1 MNSLNALGL
10 TASYTTVYKALR
22 ALTQDRMRTI
32 QQLAQTM
39 PIIIL
44 SDNLNWIDGVHH
56 QLLNNPSIVRNTTTV
71 TIVIGKELGDDLHG
85 PVEQPHIRHLL
96 TGGNDNNHSEE
107 GDDGNEDAFCPVARL
122 YLFDVLQKS
131 HEPYRMFVTAFKIP
145 DGTLLGSTPT
155 LAFEIGLLDIDQST
169 VSGNIQVIEH
179 VQELLDLPKEFFE
192 TRKLGLVG
200 DLLTI
205 SRFHSAKQRR
215 ASEIDSL
222 PSDRWEWAV
231 PIFGLFHLQMTV
243 VKVILRTHYGSHDTP
258 GSLAYN
264 ISLLGRK
271 RIDPNVKFY
280 HDAKELLISSFY
292 AMVRRIWLVMMG
304 KTDSTS
310 GLGEGLEE
318 MRRDLGDDGSQVQER
333 LIIMAKAIY
342 DTYFVRHSVLLDT
355 LCPADVNA
363 ALFIRDMVVYLELCA
378 AIKHGDIK
386 RLQAILKPL
395 TIMMSAGG
403 SPHYAL
409 ELLRMHYGVRYA
421 WTKLRSE
428 AIFSSM
434 LMNTKGEEDS
444 FIPLD
449 LYQEFN
455 NKLVKECIKRQG
467 SNRSMESLKNVTTPN
482 IRLLD
487 TIATNLE
494 DELGVPFNSA
504 FHRTMS
510 ADDDIRTLINSLI
523 KHDILSGEVRPK
535 AINSDEV
542 IVKNLMDVGLTK
554 LITGGFDHFLER
566 VEREDCSF
574 LLREIETGI
583 AHDSVDTFNYLSS
596 LIPKE

>member
-1 MNSLNALGL
+1 
-10 TASYTTVYKALR
+10 
-22 ALTQDRMRTI
+22 
-32 QQLAQTM
+32 M

-71 TIVIGKELGDDLHG
+71 TIVIGENLGDDLHG
-85 PVEQPHIRHLL
+85 PIEQPHTQHLL
-96 TGGNDNNHSEE
+96 TGDRNDNNHGEE
-107 GDDGNEDAFCPVARL
+107 VDDSNEDALKPLARF
-122 YLFDVLQKS
+122 YLFDVLQKF

-145 DGTLLGSTPT
+145 NGTLLGSTPT

-169 VSGNIQVIEH
+169 VAGNIQVIEH
-179 VQELLDLPKEFFE
+179 VQELLDLPEEFFK
-192 TRKLGLVG
+192 TQKLGLVG

-205 SRFHSAKQRR
+205 SRFRSAKQRR
-215 ASEIDSL
+215 ACEIDSL
-222 PSDRWEWAV
+222 PSDRWEWAI

-243 VKVILRTHYGSHDTP
+243 VKVIMRTHYGSHDTP

-271 RIDPNVKFY
+271 RIDPDAKLY
-280 HDAKELLISSFY
+280 HNAKELLISSFN

-304 KTDSTS
+304 KKDSTS
-310 GLGEGLEE
+310 GLAEGLEE
-318 MRRDLGDDGSQVQER
+318 MCRDLGGDDSQVQER
-333 LIIMAKAIY
+333 LIIMSRYIY
-342 DTYFVRHSVLLDT
+342 DKYFVSNDVLLGS

-421 WTKLRSE
+421 WTKLRTE

-455 NKLVKECIKRQG
+455 NKLVK
-467 SNRSMESLKNVTTPN
+467 
-482 IRLLD
+482 
-487 TIATNLE
+487 
-494 DELGVPFNSA
+494 
-504 FHRTMS
+504 
-510 ADDDIRTLINSLI
+510 
-523 KHDILSGEVRPK
+523 
-535 AINSDEV
+535 
-542 IVKNLMDVGLTK
+542 
-554 LITGGFDHFLER
+554 
-566 VEREDCSF
+566 
-574 LLREIETGI
+574 
-583 AHDSVDTFNYLSS
+583 
-596 LIPKE
+596 

>member
-1 MNSLNALGL
+1 MG
-10 TASYTTVYKALR
+10 
-22 ALTQDRMRTI
+22 
-32 QQLAQTM
+32 
-39 PIIIL
+39 
-44 SDNLNWIDGVHH
+44 DN
-56 QLLNNPSIVRNTTTV
+56 
-71 TIVIGKELGDDLHG
+71 
-85 PVEQPHIRHLL
+85 
-96 TGGNDNNHSEE
+96 NDNIHSEE
-107 GDDGNEDAFCPVARL
+107 DDDSNEDAFWPVARFH
-122 YLFDVLQKS
+122 LFNVLQKS

-155 LAFEIGLLDIDQST
+155 MAFEIGLLDIGQST
-169 VSGNIQVIEH
+169 VAGNIQVIEH
-179 VQELLDLPKEFFE
+179 VQELLDLPEEFFV

-231 PIFGLFHLQMTV
+231 LIFGLFHLQMTT
-243 VKVILRTHYGSHDTP
+243 VKVIMRTHYGSHDTS

-264 ISLLGRK
+264 ISLLDRK
-271 RIDPNVKFY
+271 RIDQDAKFY

-304 KTDSTS
+304 KADSTS
-310 GLGEGLEE
+310 GLAEGLEE
-318 MRRDLGDDGSQVQER
+318 MRRDLGGDDSQVQEK
-333 LIIMAKAIY
+333 LIIMAKSIY

-363 ALFIRDMVVYLELCA
+363 ALFIKDTVIYLELCA
-378 AIKHGDIK
+378 AIKHRDIN

-395 TIMMSAGG
+395 TITMSAGG
-403 SPHYAL
+403 SPYYAL
-409 ELLRMHYGVRYA
+409 ELLRMYYGVRYA
-421 WTKLRSE
+421 WTNLRTE

-434 LMNTKGEEDS
+434 LMNTKGAEDS

-449 LYQEFN
+449 LYREFN

-487 TIATNLE
+487 TIATDVE

-504 FHRTMS
+504 FHRTTS
-510 ADDDIRTLINSLI
+510 TDDYIRAIINSLV

-542 IVKNLMDVGLTK
+542 IVKNLMDVTPLMLVASASLKVSLNFSRRPSNSPGQELSRGLH
-554 LITGGFDHFLER
+554 LI
-566 VEREDCSF
+566 
-574 LLREIETGI
+574 
-583 AHDSVDTFNYLSS
+583 
-596 LIPKE
+596 